1 VTEPPIAQFKLLTSD
16 SGWPSTGT
24 QLFWT
29 NNNGNTWSNISP
41 PNNFGDK
48 YADVTF
54 VTNRIGWVLFV
65 HHEQGPTDS
74 LPNAASGDWTY
85 YVASTRDGGETWST
99 LFIPAMQESPGDDL
113 TDVGYIAFAGE
124 RDGWIEVHHSDTWG
138 SLLRTVDGGATWHW
152 VTPAPSL
159 AGQIASPS
167 PNELYIAGNH
177 LRYGSQLYATHDGGQ
192 SFQLIQ
198 LQAPQEVGGATV
210 PTYALPRFTASHVY
224 EPVTFSGSSGVNS
237 AAVLFSSEDGGHT
250 WHSDRILSA
259 LAPSWMGHHIS
270 SDVVGTAWI
279 TPFGPAGHQPKLMNL
294 TPSGRSIAQTNA
306 VGDFSRCALSFAS
319 TDNGWVQCSGPL
331 MSTTDAGAT
340 WRDIGPR
347 LRGSTL
353 TSDPVTPVEQ
363 RTVPMHAKPYS
374 GRNNGAIM
382 TPATHSSLPSGIGE
396 KLGIDAKYVP
406 TTDVR
411 KTWWS
416 QLDPATVNESHSE
429 RVNDFVATVR
439 VSKLNLRRPA
449 PRPGSPYSERVND
462 FVATVRVSKLN
473 LRRPAPRPGSP
484 YSKKLKPLSSHLSVM
499 CFAAPA
505 QRYLLSTRFGKNIIP
520 GMKRPTR
527 SFAFSLSFFSRAAHR
542 EPSTR
547 LQPLRIPFSELFSEL
562 QKQNTKSVRG
572 H

>member
-1 VTEPPIAQFKLLTSD
+1 MSK
-16 SGWPSTGT
+16 
-24 QLFWT
+24 
-29 NNNGNTWSNISP
+29 
-41 PNNFGDK
+41 
-48 YADVTF
+48 
-54 VTNRIGWVLFV
+54 
-65 HHEQGPTDS
+65 GPTDS

-85 YVASTRDGGETWST
+85 YVASTRDGSETWST

-124 RDGWIEVHHSDTWG
+124 RDGWIEVHHSDAWG

-159 AGQIASPS
+159 AGQIASPP

-279 TPFGPAGHQPKLMNL
+279 TPLGPAGHQPKLMNL

-319 TDNGWVQCSGPL
+319 TDNGWVLCSGAL
-331 MSTTDAGAT
+331 TSTTDAGAT

-429 RVNDFVATVR
+429 R
-439 VSKLNLRRPA
+439 
-449 PRPGSPYSERVND
+449 G
-462 FVATVRVSKLN
+462 
-473 LRRPAPRPGSP
+473 
-484 YSKKLKPLSSHLSVM
+484 
-499 CFAAPA
+499 
-505 QRYLLSTRFGKNIIP
+505 
-520 GMKRPTR
+520 
-527 SFAFSLSFFSRAAHR
+527 
-542 EPSTR
+542 
-547 LQPLRIPFSELFSEL
+547 
-562 QKQNTKSVRG
+562 
-572 H
+572 

>member
-1 VTEPPIAQFKLLTSD
+1 VQRCLLMH
-16 SGWPSTGT
+16 
-24 QLFWT
+24 
-29 NNNGNTWSNISP
+29 
-41 PNNFGDK
+41 
-48 YADVTF
+48 Y
-54 VTNRIGWVLFV
+54 
-65 HHEQGPTDS
+65 
-74 LPNAASGDWTY
+74 
-85 YVASTRDGGETWST
+85 
-99 LFIPAMQESPGDDL
+99 
-113 TDVGYIAFAGE
+113 
-124 RDGWIEVHHSDTWG
+124 
-138 SLLRTVDGGATWHW
+138 
-152 VTPAPSL
+152 
-159 AGQIASPS
+159 
-167 PNELYIAGNH
+167 
-177 LRYGSQLYATHDGGQ
+177 
-192 SFQLIQ
+192 
-198 LQAPQEVGGATV
+198 
-210 PTYALPRFTASHVY
+210 PRFTASHVY

-279 TPFGPAGHQPKLMNL
+279 TPLGPAGHQPKLMNL

-319 TDNGWVQCSGPL
+319 TDNGWVLCSGAL
-331 MSTTDAGAT
+331 TSTTDAGAT

-429 RVNDFVATVR
+429 RVKT
-439 VSKLNLRRPA
+439 
-449 PRPGSPYSERVND
+449 

-484 YSKKLKPLSSHLSVM
+484 YSKKLTPLSSHLSVM